1 MRVTKVTP
9 FGKRKNKVFLAE
21 GFAFVLYKEELCQ
34 WGIAEEEE
42 LGDEVFK
49 RICREVL
56 FPRAKEK
63 ALSLLEVQAR
73 TCCQIKERLL
83 REGYPPAV
91 TEQVAAFLTEY
102 RLTDDLAFARN
113 FIAANSRSKS
123 RRQIAWELIQ
133 KGVGK
138 ETISQLFEEEEPQ
151 EEMAARRYLEKK
163 LGGRKTMSDKEKGKL
178 WAGLARRGFSADV
191 IAGAL
196 RGMEEE

>member
-9 FGKRKNKVFLAE
+9 FGKRKSKVFLAE

-49 RICREVL
+49 QICREVL

-151 EEMAARRYLEKK
+151 EEMAARQYIKKK